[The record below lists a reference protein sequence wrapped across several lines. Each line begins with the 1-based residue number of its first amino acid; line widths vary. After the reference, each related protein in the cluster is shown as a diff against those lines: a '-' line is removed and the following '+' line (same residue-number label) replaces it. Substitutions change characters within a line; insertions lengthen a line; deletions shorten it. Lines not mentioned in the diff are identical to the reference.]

1 MRVTTRDVRAKKK
14 SGDKL
19 VMVTA
24 YDAPTGRIVD
34 EAGVDMILVGD
45 SVGTNVLGLDSETR
59 VTLDDVIHHAQAVAR
74 SAHNALLVGD
84 LPFMTFRV
92 STEQALAASA
102 RMIQEGRVQAVKLEG
117 GAEVA
122 GRVEAITTAGIPV
135 MGHVGLTPQ
144 SVNELGGYR
153 AQGRDSKGARAVVDG
168 ALALES
174 AGAFAIVLESI
185 PHRLAGWITE
195 RIGVPTIG
203 IGAGPLLRRA
213 GPGYPR
219 HRGLESRLSAQAR
232 QAIRKRGGGISEGR
246 YGLRRGGARRVV
258 SHRAAQLPHTGFRDE
273 RAAGVTHAPN
283 HFEDAGRPDH
293 SARKRPT
300 PRDIRV
306 KVLRSRGYS
315 LAREVNIRYTAGGL
329 EGEESPCPHQLRKWK
344 CSTLRISTLSCRSKA
359 RGCLRC

>member
-59 VTLDDVIHHAQAVAR
+59 VTLDDVIHHARAVAR
-74 SAHNALLVGD
+74 SARNALVVGD

-102 RMIQEGRVQAVKLEG
+102 RMVQEGRVQAVKLEG
-117 GAEVA
+117 GTEVA

-203 IGAGPLLRRA
+203 IGAGPYCDGQVQVIHDIA
-213 GPGYPR
+213 GWNPDFLPKHAKRFGNVAEEFRKAVTGYV
-219 HRGLESRLSAQAR
+219 EEV
-232 QAIRKRGGGISEGR
+232 RGGSFPTERHSFRIPDSVMEE
-246 YGLRRGGARRVV
+246 
-258 SHRAAQLPHTGFRDE
+258 LPE
-273 RAAGVTHAPN
+273 
-283 HFEDAGRPDH
+283 
-293 SARKRPT
+293 
-300 PRDIRV
+300 
-306 KVLRSRGYS
+306 
-315 LAREVNIRYTAGGL
+315 
-329 EGEESPCPHQLRKWK
+329 
-344 CSTLRISTLSCRSKA
+344 
-359 RGCLRC
+359 

>member
-14 SGDKL
+14 SGEKL

-24 YDAPTGRIVD
+24 YDAPTARIVD

-59 VTLDDVIHHAQAVAR
+59 VTLDDVIHHARAVAR
-74 SAHNALLVGD
+74 SARNALLVGD

-102 RMIQEGRVQAVKLEG
+102 RMIQDGHVHAVKLEG
-117 GAEVA
+117 GAEIA

-153 AQGRDSKGARAVVDG
+153 AQGRDAKGARAVVDG

-195 RIGVPTIG
+195 RMGVPTIG
-203 IGAGPLLRRA
+203 IGAGPYCDGQVQVIHDIA
-213 GPGYPR
+213 GWDPDFLPK
-219 HRGLESRLSAQAR
+219 H
-232 QAIRKRGGGISEGR
+232 
-246 YGLRRGGARRVV
+246 ARRFGNV
-258 SHRAAQLPHTGFRDE
+258 AEEFRKAVAGYVEEVREGSFPTE
-273 RAAGVTHAPN
+273 R
-283 HFEDAGRPDH
+283 H
-293 SARKRPT
+293 SFRIK
-300 PRDIRV
+300 DSV
-306 KVLRSRGYS
+306 M
-315 LAREVNIRYTAGGL
+315 
-329 EGEESPCPHQLRKWK
+329 EELQE
-344 CSTLRISTLSCRSKA
+344 
-359 RGCLRC
+359 